1 MVFAKDTM
9 GSDLACRLNVIETQN
24 QIRKLPPE
32 LAGAEKPAARPKAPI
47 LALGGSG
54 ATRFPVL

>member
-1 MVFAKDTM
+1 
-9 GSDLACRLNVIETQN
+9 LNVIEIQN

-32 LAGAEKPAARPKAPI
+32 LAGAEEPAARPKALI